1 MKNGSEKR
9 LMLGCECDE
18 SEGVSFY
25 GFSQGNNDK
34 NMYVLIL

>member
-25 GFSQGNNDK
+25 GFSQGNNNK
-34 NMYVLIL
+34 NIYVLIL